1 MILHILI
8 CINKFYIFQEIY
20 KMFKNCYKFYLK
32 EKYYIETI
40 YNKNINIFI
49 NISWD
54 EVFNILYIYFF
65 FIIIISSMGVLF
77 SKNPIHSVFFLIIV
91 FLHVSFLLLLLH
103 VEFLAFLIF
112 IVYLGAIAVLFLFVI
127 MMFNIYILETRDNII
142 RYIPLVI
149 SIFLIILEISYI
161 TNWIEFKWN
170 LLSFQDFFYIHKNW
184 YNFLYSKDNIVVISI
199 IYNYYLYNFIIA
211 SLILLVAMIGAIML
225 TLNLNIDLKKQI
237 YYIQNSK
244 NLYNSIVLRKFG
256 KYKSDIWQIYM
267 KEERKDQEW
276 WKKKFEAD
284 VFFNMYKYESIMNL
298 SINLKSKK
306 ETKIKKY

>member
-1 MILHILI
+1 
-8 CINKFYIFQEIY
+8 
-20 KMFKNCYKFYLK
+20 MFKTCYKFFLK
-32 EKYYIETI
+32 DKYYIETI
-40 YNKNINIFI
+40 YNKNIHIFI
-49 NISWD
+49 NNIAWD
-54 EVFNILYIYFF
+54 EVFNIIYILFF
-65 FIIIISSMGVLF
+65 LIIVISSMGVLL

-91 FLHVSFLLLLLH
+91 FLHISFLLLLLH

-127 MMFNIYILETRDNII
+127 MMFNIHILETRDNII

-161 TNWIEFKWN
+161 TNWIEFKWS

-225 TLNLNIDLKKQI
+225 TLNLNVDLKKQI

-244 NLYNSIVLRKFG
+244 NLYNSVVLK
-256 KYKSDIWQIYM
+256 KHNKSKSDLWCLYM
-267 KEERKDQEW
+267 KDEYKDQEW
-276 WKKKFEAD
+276 LKRKYKAE
-284 VFFNMYKYESIMNL
+284 VFSNMYTYEHNAFIAAWRAKQAGIVVEN
-298 SINLKSKK
+298 KV
-306 ETKIKKY
+306 KKY

>member
-1 MILHILI
+1 
-8 CINKFYIFQEIY
+8 
-20 KMFKNCYKFYLK
+20 MFKNTYKFYLK
-32 EKYYIETI
+32 EKYFIETI
-40 YNKNINIFI
+40 YNKNLNIFA

-54 EVFNILYIYFF
+54 EVFNITYVLFF
-65 FIIIISSMGVLF
+65 LIIVISSMGVLF

-127 MMFNIYILETRDNII
+127 MMFNIHILETRDNII
-142 RYIPLVI
+142 RYIPLVV

-170 LLSFQDFFYIHKNW
+170 ILSFQDFFYIHKNW
-184 YNFLYSKDNIVVISI
+184 YNFVYIKDNIVVISI

-225 TLNLNIDLKKQI
+225 TLNISVDLKKQT

-244 NLYNSIVLRKFG
+244 NLYNSLVLRKNS
-256 KYKSDIWQIYM
+256 KYKYDIWQIYM
-267 KEERKDQEW
+267 KEEHKDQEW
-276 WKKKFEAD
+276 LKKKYKTE
-284 VFFNMYKYESIMNL
+284 VFFNMYKYEHTK
-298 SINLKSKK
+298 NLKINMDSKK
-306 ETKIKKY
+306 ENIIKKY